1 MILINNEEKSSR
13 VIEPGCFFIIP
24 FSAAYFWSEMKF
36 LTKSVELRLNF
47 ARDLVKISS
56 RFPDKAAVFDGL
68 SVIKTH
74 FTDKQAFSSDLPA
87 NTSHAEQPGAEFPSE
102 LCILRHKKTSAV

>member
-1 MILINNEEKSSR
+1 MKKKAVGSLNLAA
-13 VIEPGCFFIIP
+13 FFIIP

-36 LTKSVELRLNF
+36 LTKSVESRLNF

-68 SVIKTH
+68 SVSKTH
-74 FTDKQAFSSDLPA
+74 FTDKQAFSSVLPA

-102 LCILRHKKTSAV
+102 LCIL